1 MKKGLILVNAYYNP
15 PSYYNQS
22 ERLKE
27 EFEKRGVYIDVL
39 KNDFFPAFISETG
52 EISSLTNEY
61 DFCIYLDKDKY
72 LSSLLEKSGLRLFN
86 KHDAIRICDDKMET
100 FIHLS
105 NNGIK
110 MPKTLSGLLCYDK
123 FAEINEETLNKI
135 ENHLSYPI
143 IVKESYGS
151 LGKGVYM
158 ANSRAELLS
167 LAKELK
173 LRPHIFQQAIT
184 SSLGV
189 DIRVIVVGKEK
200 VFAMKRESKTDF
212 RSNVEL
218 GGVASKYTL
227 PNSWRDFALKIA
239 KLIDLDYCGI
249 DILFGENGEPV
260 LCEVNSNAFFGGIE
274 KVTGENIAKCYVD
287 YVLDN
292 I

>member
-1 MKKGLILVNAYYNP
+1 
-15 PSYYNQS
+15 
-22 ERLKE
+22 
-27 EFEKRGVYIDVL
+27 
-39 KNDFFPAFISETG
+39 
-52 EISSLTNEY
+52 
-61 DFCIYLDKDKY
+61 
-72 LSSLLEKSGLRLFN
+72 
-86 KHDAIRICDDKMET
+86 
-100 FIHLS
+100 
-105 NNGIK
+105 

-123 FAEINEETLNKI
+123 FAEINAETLNRI
-135 ENHLSYPI
+135 ESHLSYPI

-167 LAKELK
+167 LAKQLK

-249 DILFGENGEPV
+249 DILFGENGEPI